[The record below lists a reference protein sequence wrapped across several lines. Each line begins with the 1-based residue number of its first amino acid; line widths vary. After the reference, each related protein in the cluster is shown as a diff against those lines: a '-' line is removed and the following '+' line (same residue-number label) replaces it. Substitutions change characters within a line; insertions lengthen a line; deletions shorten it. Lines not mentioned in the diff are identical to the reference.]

1 VYEDGFYAERDIELE
16 TGATVATIDPGA
28 SRVTLGDGREL
39 SFDRLLLATGA
50 QPRRIPVAA
59 GELDGVYYLPRSPT
73 ATSCASDSM
82 LAAGLRSS
90 GRAGSAANSPLP
102 SASAGSRS
110 LSSIRSR
117 CPTSGSSARRS
128 AAFTA
133 MCMRSTASSWRSVRA
148 FEGDGSVARVRTSAG
163 RAIECDFVVV
173 GIGVAPRV
181 ELAGQAG
188 LEVDNGVVVDEKL
201 QTSAP
206 NVFAAGDVARAWHPF

>member
-59 GELDGVYYLPRSPT
+59 GDLDGVYYLPRSPT

-163 RAIECDFVVV
+163 RAIECDFAV
-173 GIGVAPRV
+173 IGVGFRRASSWQ
-181 ELAGQAG
+181 QAR
-188 LEVDNGVVVDEKL
+188 LEVGNGVVVGEKL